1 LQQVIQMLT
10 YLYLSKPQ
18 TSVSEIQATSSVDK
32 QGGVN
37 ALALR
42 IYAETDQSPHRL
54 RRGSPMVHLTM
65 SLADLLGQFRD
76 CFARPESFAVFQ
88 PVVAAWILCLRCR
101 TLTEVWQLTGL
112 GPKMHYD
119 AIYSLFA
126 SAKWDWDEL
135 GTLLCLLILAHLVPF
150 GLITIA
156 VDDTLCHKRGKQ
168 IAFGGIFLDPVL
180 STRSRK
186 ILRFGL
192 NYVVVAVVVRL
203 PFRPDRYFAFPVLWR
218 VFRKKGQEGHCKRTA
233 LAAQLV
239 CHLARAMPCRSFCLV
254 ADCAYINATV
264 LADLPDNVIVIG
276 PLSKKAALYLPPM
289 PKLERQKGAPRKK
302 GLRLPTPAQLL
313 EMPQR
318 LEELA
323 SKHGE
328 EFALVS
334 SFNAKGWAACEEEF
348 TLPKVTKKL
357 RVQTVHGVLWYHAC
371 KQQPVTIA
379 MIHDPQEEK
388 EGKWRDEVLVS
399 TKVEITAAQMIAEY
413 GKRWSV
419 EMAFHD
425 SKQFLGLEDPQVWTP
440 QSVERAHPM
449 AWFCLSLVLLWYALN
464 RDQVE
469 KVKRE
474 RPWYKKMVGDTFTE
488 MLGAMRL
495 WLWQQRLFGDAGQR
509 AASVEMVEKLLNEM
523 AAVA

>member
-1 LQQVIQMLT
+1 V
-10 YLYLSKPQ
+10 
-18 TSVSEIQATSSVDK
+18 E
-32 QGGVN
+32 
-37 ALALR
+37 
-42 IYAETDQSPHRL
+42 
-54 RRGSPMVHLTM
+54 HLTV
-65 SLADLLGQFRD
+65 SLTELLASFRG

-88 PVVAAWILCLRCR
+88 PVVVAWILCLRDR

-135 GTLLCLLILAHLVPF
+135 GVLLCVLLLTHLDVF
-150 GLITIA
+150 GLVTIA
-156 VDDTLCHKRGKQ
+156 VDDTLCHKRGKRV
-168 IAFGGIFLDPVL
+168 AFGGIFLDPVL

-192 NYVVVAVVVRL
+192 NYVVVALVVQL
-203 PFRPDRYFAFPVLWR
+203 PFRPDRYFALPVLWR
-218 VFRKKGQEGHCKRTA
+218 VFRKKGEEGHCKRTQ

-239 CHLARAMPCRSFCLV
+239 RHLALALPCRSFCLV
-254 ADCAYINATV
+254 ADSAYINATV
-264 LADLPDNVIVIG
+264 LADLPDNVMVIG

-289 PKLERQKGAPRKK
+289 PKVQGQRGAPRKK

-313 EMPQR
+313 EKPQR
-318 LEELA
+318 LAELA
-323 SKHGE
+323 STHGE
-328 EFALVS
+328 AFALVS
-334 SFNAKGWAACEEEF
+334 SVNADGWAAREQEF
-348 TLPKVTKKL
+348 TLPKGTKRL
-357 RVQTVHGVLWYHAC
+357 RVQTIRGVLWYHAC
-371 KQQPVTIA
+371 KQKPVTVTL
-379 MIHDPQEEK
+379 IHDPQEET

-399 TKVEITAAQMIAEY
+399 SKVEITAAEMIAEY

-419 EMAFHD
+419 ELGFHD

-440 QSVERAHPM
+440 LSVQRAHPM
-449 AWFCLSLVLLWYALN
+449 AWFCLSLVILWYTRN
-464 RDQVE
+464 REQVE

-474 RPWYKKMVGDTFTE
+474 RPWYKKTVGDTFTE

-495 WLWQQRLFGDAGQR
+495 WLWQQRIFGEEGNR
-509 AASVEMVEKLLNEM
+509 AVNMEMVEKLLNEM